1 MLAAE
6 RHVRN
11 WLEVFVVG
19 LDLCP
24 FARPGLTGDSLR
36 SCISEVVTPEDLR
49 LVFLQELD
57 LLQNTPEQEI
67 ATTLLVCPA
76 CLADFDDYLEFLD
89 DAQALVLAAG
99 LEGLVQLASFHPNY
113 QFEGESPEAP
123 GNFSNRS
130 PYPII
135 HLLRENMLTRVLAE
149 FPDPERIP
157 ERNIETLEGLGLGS
171 IESRWEK
178 LFNS

>member
-1 MLAAE
+1 VLATE

-24 FARPGLTGDSLR
+24 FARPVLTGDSLR
-36 SCISEVVTPEDLR
+36 ICISEVVTPEDLR

-57 LLQNTPEQEI
+57 LLQNTPEREI

-113 QFEGESPEAP
+113 QFEGESPESP

-157 ERNIETLEGLGLGS
+157 ERNIETLEGLGLES

-178 LFNS
+178 LFTP

>member
-6 RHVRN
+6 RHIRN

-24 FARPGLTGDSLR
+24 FARPVLTGDSLR
-36 SCISEVVTPEDLR
+36 ICMSEAATPEDLR

-76 CLADFDDYLEFLD
+76 CLTDFDDYLAFLE

-99 LEGLVQLASFHPNY
+99 LEGLVQLASFHPDY
-113 QFEGESPEAP
+113 QFEGENPEAP
-123 GNFSNRS
+123 GNYSNRS

-149 FPDPERIP
+149 FPDPDRIP
-157 ERNIETLEGLGLGS
+157 HRNIKTLEGLGLES
-171 IESRWEK
+171 IESRWEN
-178 LFNS
+178 LFDG